1 MNQSL
6 QTGGNLSL
14 SASKGAVIVSHDIS
28 QSIDISLT
36 AFLVTDLDAVQGD
49 SGIVFYNQQKG
60 PSGMATF
67 IPPSDLGN
75 TTSII
80 NLSLI

>member
-14 SASKGAVIVSHDIS
+14 SASIGAVIVTHDIF

-36 AFLVTDLDAVQGD
+36 AFLVTDMDAVQGD
-49 SGIVFYNQQKG
+49 SGNVFYNQ
-60 PSGMATF
+60 
-67 IPPSDLGN
+67 DLLGWPLLFRLM
-75 TTSII
+75 T
-80 NLSLI
+80 